1 MIIPAL
7 PLLLAVGAWLALAI
21 AVAIAGAFATPLQ
34 WAWQLTGA
42 AIALWA
48 FVDFF
53 LARWQL
59 TPSVQ
64 RVVSGTLALGEWSPV
79 EIRLHWTDRAP
90 QVVEAFD
97 HHPPQFEQQGLPATL
112 LTQGNNTFVIRYRI
126 RPVARGDHRFECV
139 GLRLSSPLR
148 AWQRS
153 LRIGSPEE
161 VKVYPNFAPLTRH
174 ALHAVDYRNA
184 SVGLLQRRRRGQG
197 MDFAQLREYREGD
210 SLRQIDW
217 KATTRMGKM
226 ISREYQ
232 DERDQRILLLVDCG
246 RRMGARDDDST
257 QSASAPLSHFD
268 HALDAALMLA
278 YVALRHGDRVGL
290 MTLGGPERFLPA
302 QRSASTVSNLLGALY
317 DLQPTLQTSDFE
329 RAAQRLLS
337 HERKRAL
344 VILLTNL
351 RDEDDQSLL
360 AATRLLRQRHLVL
373 VASLREAALDEAQS
387 KQVGDL
393 HDAARLGAATGYRRN
408 RDAAFK
414 RLRAE
419 GVLCLDVPPQ
429 KLAVEA
435 INRYLAVKAA
445 HQL

>member
-1 MIIPAL
+1 MIVPAK
-7 PLLLAVGAWLALAI
+7 PLLFAIGAWLALGICTAF
-21 AVAIAGAFATPLQ
+21 VAPLQ
-34 WAWQLTGA
+34 AAWQLMGA
-42 AIALWA
+42 TILLWG
-48 FVDFF
+48 FVDFL
-53 LARWQL
+53 LARWQPA
-59 TPSVQ
+59 PSMQ
-64 RVVSGTLALGEWSPV
+64 RVVNSSLPLGEWSSV
-79 EIRLHWTDRAP
+79 EIRLHWHGRVAP
-90 QVVEAFD
+90 GAEAFD
-97 HHPPQFEQQGLPATL
+97 HHPQAFEQQGLPARLETH
-112 LTQGNNTFVIRYRI
+112 GRNTFVIRYRI
-126 RPVARGDHRFECV
+126 RPLARGDHSFDCL
-139 GLRLSSPLR
+139 GLRVGSPMR

-153 LRIGSPEE
+153 MQLGAAQA
-161 VKVYPNFAPLTRH
+161 VKVYPNFAPLARH
-174 ALHAVDYRNA
+174 ALRAVDYRNA
-184 SVGLLQRRRRGQG
+184 SFGLQQRRRRGQG

-246 RRMGARDDDST
+246 RRMGARDGE
-257 QSASAPLSHFD
+257 LSHFD
-268 HALDAALMLA
+268 HALDATLMLA

-290 MTLGGPERFLPA
+290 MTLGGPERFVPA

-317 DLQPTLQTSDFE
+317 DLEPGTQTSDFE
-329 RAAQRLLS
+329 RAAQRLLT

-344 VILLTNL
+344 VVLLTNL
-351 RDEDDQSLL
+351 RDEDDESLL

-387 KQVGDL
+387 QQVGEL
-393 HDAARLGAATGYRRN
+393 RDAARLGAATGYRRS